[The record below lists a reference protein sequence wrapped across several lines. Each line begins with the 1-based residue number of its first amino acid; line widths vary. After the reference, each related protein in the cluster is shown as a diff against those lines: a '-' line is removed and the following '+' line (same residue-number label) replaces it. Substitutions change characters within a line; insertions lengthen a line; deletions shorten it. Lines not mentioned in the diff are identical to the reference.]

1 MADDYEDVHDIENMT
16 DEELEAVVREELEG
30 NPELDVSGLDVTVS
44 DGRVI
49 VSGRLGTDA
58 EMQIVENTLTDVLG
72 ITNLASDM
80 VVDELRRDEQPEAA
94 DEANA
99 EIYGSGAGRG
109 GANRTEDSA
118 EHLLDDMSA
127 ELYGTDDAA
136 EATERGYSYNPPDS
150 PTPEGVR
157 GGEDH

>member
-1 MADDYEDVHDIENMT
+1 VADDFDDIHDIENMT
-16 DEELEAVVREELEG
+16 DEELEAVVREELEA
-30 NPELDVSGLDVTVS
+30 NPDLDVSGLDVTVS

-58 EMQIVENTLTDVLG
+58 ELQIVENTLTDVLG

-99 EIYGSGAGRG
+99 AVYASGAGRG
-109 GANRTEDSA
+109 GADRTEDSA
-118 EHLLDDMSA
+118 EHLLQDTAA

-136 EATERGYSYNPPDS
+136 EAAERGYTYNPPDS
-150 PTPEGVR
+150 PTPEGIR
-157 GGEDH
+157 GAEDH